1 MGMRLS
7 SDRNIGKL
15 LSMRGGISFSAPLG
29 FTNHRIRQKMELSLN
44 EFEEQVNKTIL
55 KRGRDYF
62 EHDHVVRVKRLSEGE
77 FELAVMGT
85 ERYTVYLRFW
95 GDAITDHDCSCPYVW
110 GPVCKHVVASL
121 FYLRENGLYTAPPLS
136 KEMERDRSVPRQVAT
151 MLEEM
156 NYDDLRL
163 FVHTLC
169 WDDSLFQQIFL
180 VRNLQFLP
188 TVSPDLYKLHLRS
201 LINMCNHP
209 ITTPFSYDDIDRL
222 IDAVDDISFSVDDE
236 ISLGDPMKALYIS
249 TAIIEEMSTFSCK
262 IEHSGIDDS
271 IERAF
276 NTLERLTHAEL
287 TDEQHSKLLDALLS
301 LSYRLALRDEWGCLQ
316 AIKLSIDI
324 IQNEQEKAR
333 VVFALGKS
341 QQAKPP
347 LCKGQALRMQQLKQT
362 LITKLSLTA
371 GPL

>member
-1 MGMRLS
+1 
-7 SDRNIGKL
+7 
-15 LSMRGGISFSAPLG
+15 
-29 FTNHRIRQKMELSLN
+29 
-44 EFEEQVNKTIL
+44 
-55 KRGRDYF
+55 
-62 EHDHVVRVKRLSEGE
+62 
-77 FELAVMGT
+77 
-85 ERYTVYLRFW
+85 
-95 GDAITDHDCSCPYVW
+95 
-110 GPVCKHVVASL
+110 VASL
-121 FYLRENGLYTAPPLS
+121 FYLRENGLYSAPPLS
-136 KEMERDRSVPRQVAT
+136 KEMKDDRSVPRQVAT

-180 VRNLQFLP
+180 VRSLQFLP

-209 ITTPFSYDDIDRL
+209 TTTPFSYDDIDRV
-222 IDAVDDISFSVDDE
+222 IDAVDDISFSVNDE

-249 TAIIEEMSTFSCK
+249 TAIIEEMSTFSCQ
-262 IEHSGIDDS
+262 IEHSEIDDS

-287 TDEQHSKLLDALLS
+287 TDEQHNKLLDALLS

-324 IQNEQEKAR
+324 IRNEQERTR
-333 VVFALGKS
+333 VVFALDKM
-341 QQAKPP
+341 QQAKP
-347 LCKGQALRMQQLKQT
+347 LLSHKKALRVQQLKQT

-371 GPL
+371 GHL

>member
-1 MGMRLS
+1 MRLS
-7 SDRNIGKL
+7 SDRNTGKL
-15 LSMRGGISFSAPLG
+15 LSMRGGISFSAPLC

-44 EFEEQVNKTIL
+44 EFEQQVNKTIL
-55 KRGRDYF
+55 MRGRDYF

-95 GDAITDHDCSCPYVW
+95 GDAVMDHDCSCPYAW

-121 FYLRENGLYTAPPLS
+121 FYLRENGLYSAPPLS
-136 KEMERDRSVPRQVAT
+136 KEMKDDRSVPRQVAT

-180 VRNLQFLP
+180 VRSLQFLP

-209 ITTPFSYDDIDRL
+209 TTTPFSYDDIDRV
-222 IDAVDDISFSVDDE
+222 IDAVDDISFSVNDE
-236 ISLGDPMKALYIS
+236 ISLGDPMKAIDIS
-249 TAIIEEMSTFSCK
+249 TAIIEEMSAFSCQ
-262 IEHSGIDDS
+262 IEHSEIDDS

-301 LSYRLALRDEWGCLQ
+301 LSYHPALQDEWGRLR
-316 AIKLSIDI
+316 AIELAIGI
-324 IQNEQEKAR
+324 IRNEQERTR
-333 VVFALGKS
+333 VVFALDKM

-347 LCKGQALRMQQLKQT
+347 LSHKKALRVQQLKQT

-371 GPL
+371 GHL

>member
-1 MGMRLS
+1 MRLS
-7 SDRNIGKL
+7 SNRHTGKL
-15 LSMRGGISFSAPLG
+15 LSMRGGISFSAPLC
-29 FTNHRIRQKMELSLN
+29 FTNHRIRQKMELSFN
-44 EFEEQVNKTIL
+44 EFEQQVNKTIL
-55 KRGRDYF
+55 QRGCDYF
-62 EHDHVVRVKRLSEGE
+62 THDHVVRVKRLCEGE
-77 FELAVMGT
+77 FELSVIGT

-95 GDAITDHDCSCPYVW
+95 GDAVMDHDCSCPYAW

-121 FYLRENGLYTAPPLS
+121 FYLRENGLYSAPPLS
-136 KEMERDRSVPRQVAT
+136 KEMKGDRSVPRQVAT

-180 VRNLQFLP
+180 VRSLQFLP

-209 ITTPFSYDDIDRL
+209 TTTPFSYDDIDRV
-222 IDAVDDISFSVDDE
+222 IDAVDDISFSVNDE

-249 TAIIEEMSTFSCK
+249 TAIIEEMSTFSCQ
-262 IEHSGIDDS
+262 IEHSEIDDS

-287 TDEQHSKLLDALLS
+287 TDEQHNKLLDALLS
-301 LSYRLALRDEWGCLQ
+301 LSYHPALQDEWGRLR
-316 AIKLSIDI
+316 AIELAIGI
-324 IQNEQEKAR
+324 IRNEQERTR
-333 VVFALGKS
+333 VVFALDKS

-347 LCKGQALRMQQLKQT
+347 LCKGQALRVQQLKQT
-362 LITKLSLTA
+362 LITKLPRTA
-371 GPL
+371 GYL

>member
-1 MGMRLS
+1 
-7 SDRNIGKL
+7 
-15 LSMRGGISFSAPLG
+15 
-29 FTNHRIRQKMELSLN
+29 MELSFN
-44 EFEEQVNKTIL
+44 EFEQQVNKTIL
-55 KRGRDYF
+55 QRGRDYF
-62 EHDHVVRVKRLSEGE
+62 THDHVVRVKRLCEGE
-77 FELAVMGT
+77 FELSVIGT

-95 GDAITDHDCSCPYVW
+95 GDVVMDHDCSCPYAW

-121 FYLRENGLYTAPPLS
+121 FYLRENGLYSAPPLS
-136 KEMERDRSVPRQVAT
+136 KEMKDDRSVPRQVAT

-180 VRNLQFLP
+180 VRSLQFLP

-209 ITTPFSYDDIDRL
+209 TTTPFSYDDIDRV
-222 IDAVDDISFSVDDE
+222 IDAVDDISFSVNDE

-249 TAIIEEMSTFSCK
+249 TAIIEEMSTFSCQ
-262 IEHSGIDDS
+262 IEHSEIDDS

-287 TDEQHSKLLDALLS
+287 TDEQHNKLLNALLS
-301 LSYRLALRDEWGCLQ
+301 LSYHPALQDEWGRLR
-316 AIKLSIDI
+316 AIELAIGI
-324 IQNEQEKAR
+324 IRNEQERTR
-333 VVFALGKS
+333 VVFALDKM

-347 LCKGQALRMQQLKQT
+347 LSHKKALRVQQIKQT

-371 GPL
+371 GHL